1 MKRFDELIISETLNN
16 DEKEEINSLRNTI
29 KDKEIIIKDIDN
41 FILDSLPEEEIDADI
56 ESSTVFELNIKR
68 MEEKMKR
75 IVTVEESRIILPS
88 TGSTTSET
96 KSNVKLPKLD
106 LKKFDGEPT
115 EWQSFFETFL
125 SAVDS
130 NDNLSNVEKFTYLK
144 IYLEKEA
151 ARTIQ
156 GFSLTNENYCEA
168 IKLLKERFGNKQ
180 LIIYF

>member
-1 MKRFDELIISETLNN
+1 MADLTNKKRRRTAQRNSVLKLMKRFDELIISETLNN

-29 KDKEIIIKDIDN
+29 KGKEIIIKDIDN

-56 ESSTVFELNIKR
+56 ESSTVFELNIKL

-75 IVTVEESRIILPS
+75 IVTVEGSRIILPS

-115 EWQSFFETFL
+115 EWQSFFEMFL

-144 IYLEKEA
+144 SYLEKEA
-151 ARTIQ
+151 TRTIQ
-156 GFSLTNENYCEA
+156 GLA
-168 IKLLKERFGNKQ
+168 
-180 LIIYF
+180 

>member
-1 MKRFDELIISETLNN
+1 
-16 DEKEEINSLRNTI
+16 
-29 KDKEIIIKDIDN
+29 
-41 FILDSLPEEEIDADI
+41 
-56 ESSTVFELNIKR
+56 
-68 MEEKMKR
+68 MKR

-144 IYLEKEA
+144 SYLEKEA

-180 LIIYF
+180 LIISSHVNKLLKVKPISSENVKGIRLLYDNIESHVRSLN